1 MAHRLTCSLTKLCVL
16 LKCLCARMGLCSTCY
31 LLVRETISHYLQT
44 RPMDDLH
51 IQQSLNVG
59 STGAPTNDRY
69 LCSMFMPER
78 STCIALPL
86 GRPTQVA
93 NPQHVTKFGARM
105 FNGHAQQTQAR
116 DPCDEIRGEN
126 VQRSWV
132 LSRSISTPG
141 HGHVIHL

>member
-1 MAHRLTCSLTKLCVL
+1 
-16 LKCLCARMGLCSTCY
+16 
-31 LLVRETISHYLQT
+31 
-44 RPMDDLH
+44 MDDLH

-59 STGAPTNDRY
+59 STGALTNDRY

-86 GRPTQVA
+86 GAPTQVA

-105 FNGHAQQTQAR
+105 FNGHAKQTQAH

-132 LSRSISTPG
+132 LSKSISTPG
-141 HGHVIHL
+141 HRHVIHL

>member
-1 MAHRLTCSLTKLCVL
+1 M
-16 LKCLCARMGLCSTCY
+16 
-31 LLVRETISHYLQT
+31 SHYPQT
-44 RPMDDLH
+44 RPMDGLH

-59 STGAPTNDRY
+59 STGALTNDSY

-78 STCIALPL
+78 STCNALPL

-141 HGHVIHL
+141 YGHVIHP